1 MVINRLYVLYLFC
14 FNRKY
19 TNTRIKGDMK
29 KSILFIITLAFLN
42 ACAEYSAF
50 VGPSLTMAKSGSV
63 LQSGTSLA
71 TSYGIKKAIGKSPG
85 EYVLSMAKKNHKL
98 AMDKKNHKLDTRLN
112 ENNNIILAQ
121 NDNIRECETIHSSPL
136 TEIFFD
142 TLDEIDCL
150 RDPFSNIK

>member
-1 MVINRLYVLYLFC
+1 MVINGLYVFYLFC
-14 FNRKY
+14 FNKKY

-29 KSILFIITLAFLN
+29 KSIILIITLAFLN

-50 VGPSLTMAKSGSV
+50 VGPSITMAKSGSV

-71 TSYGIKKAIGKSPG
+71 TSYGIKKAIGQSPG
-85 EYVLSMAKKNHKL
+85 EYVLSL
-98 AMDKKNHKLDTRLN
+98 AKKNHKLDTRLN

>member
-1 MVINRLYVLYLFC
+1 MVINGLYVLYLFC

-29 KSILFIITLAFLN
+29 KSILLIITLAFLN
-42 ACAEYSAF
+42 ACAEYTAF
-50 VGPSLTMAKSGSV
+50 VGPSITMAKSGSV

-71 TSYGIKKAIGKSPG
+71 TSYGIKKAIGQSPG
-85 EYVLSMAKKNHKL
+85 EYVLSL
-98 AMDKKNHKLDTRLN
+98 AKKNHKLDTRLN

>member
-1 MVINRLYVLYLFC
+1 MVINGLYVLYLFC

-71 TSYGIKKAIGKSPG
+71 TSYGIKKAIGQSPG
-85 EYVLSMAKKNHKL
+85 EYVLSLAKKNHKPDTL
-98 AMDKKNHKLDTRLN
+98 LDQ
-112 ENNNIILAQ
+112 NNNITAQNNNITLAQ

>member
-1 MVINRLYVLYLFC
+1 MVIKYLYVDYLFC

-71 TSYGIKKAIGKSPG
+71 TSYGIKKAIGQSPS
-85 EYVLSMAKKNHKL
+85 EYVLSL
-98 AMDKKNHKLDTRLN
+98 AKKNHKLDTRLN

-150 RDPFSNIK
+150 RDPFSNLK

>member
-1 MVINRLYVLYLFC
+1 
-14 FNRKY
+14 
-19 TNTRIKGDMK
+19 MK
-29 KSILFIITLAFLN
+29 KSIILIITLAFLN

-50 VGPSLTMAKSGSV
+50 VGPSITMAKSGSV

-71 TSYGIKKAIGKSPG
+71 TSYGIKKAIGQSPG
-85 EYVLSMAKKNHKL
+85 EYVLSL
-98 AMDKKNHKLDTRLN
+98 AKKNHKLDTRLN

-121 NDNIRECETIHSSPL
+121 NDNIRECETMHSSPL

>member
-1 MVINRLYVLYLFC
+1 MVINGLYVFYLFC
-14 FNRKY
+14 FNKKY

-29 KSILFIITLAFLN
+29 KSILLIITLAFLN

-50 VGPSLTMAKSGSV
+50 VGPSITMAKSGSV

-71 TSYGIKKAIGKSPG
+71 TSYGIKKAIGQSPG
-85 EYVLSMAKKNHKL
+85 EYVLSL
-98 AMDKKNHKLDTRLN
+98 AKKNHKLDTRLN

>member
-1 MVINRLYVLYLFC
+1 MVINGLYVLYLFC

-29 KSILFIITLAFLN
+29 KSIILIIALAFLN

-71 TSYGIKKAIGKSPG
+71 TSYGIKKAIGQSPS
-85 EYVLSMAKKNHKL
+85 EYVLSL
-98 AMDKKNHKLDTRLN
+98 AKKNHKLDTRLN

>member
-1 MVINRLYVLYLFC
+1 MVIKYLYVDYLFC

-29 KSILFIITLAFLN
+29 KSIILIITLAFLN

-71 TSYGIKKAIGKSPG
+71 TSYGIKKAIGQSPG
-85 EYVLSMAKKNHKL
+85 EYVLSL
-98 AMDKKNHKLDTRLN
+98 AKKNHKLDTRLN

-121 NDNIRECETIHSSPL
+121 NDNIRKCETLHSSSL

-150 RDPFSNIK
+150 RDPFSIFK

>member
-1 MVINRLYVLYLFC
+1 MVIKYLYLDYLFC

-71 TSYGIKKAIGKSPG
+71 TSYGIKKAIGQSPS
-85 EYVLSMAKKNHKL
+85 EYVLSL
-98 AMDKKNHKLDTRLN
+98 AKKNHKLDTRLN

-121 NDNIRECETIHSSPL
+121 IDNIRECETIHSSPL

-150 RDPFSNIK
+150 RDPFSILK

>member
-1 MVINRLYVLYLFC
+1 MVINGLYVLYLFC

-29 KSILFIITLAFLN
+29 KSIILIITLAFLN

-71 TSYGIKKAIGKSPG
+71 TSYGIKKAIGQSPS
-85 EYVLSMAKKNHKL
+85 EYVLSL
-98 AMDKKNHKLDTRLN
+98 AKKNHKLDTRLN

>member
-1 MVINRLYVLYLFC
+1 MVIKYLYVDYLFC

-29 KSILFIITLAFLN
+29 KSIILIITLAFLN

-50 VGPSLTMAKSGSV
+50 VGPSLTLAKSGSV

-98 AMDKKNHKLDTRLN
+98 DTLLDQSN
-112 ENNNIILAQ
+112 DIILAQ
-121 NDNIRECETIHSSPL
+121 NDIIRKCETLHSSSL

-150 RDPFSNIK
+150 RDPFSTLK